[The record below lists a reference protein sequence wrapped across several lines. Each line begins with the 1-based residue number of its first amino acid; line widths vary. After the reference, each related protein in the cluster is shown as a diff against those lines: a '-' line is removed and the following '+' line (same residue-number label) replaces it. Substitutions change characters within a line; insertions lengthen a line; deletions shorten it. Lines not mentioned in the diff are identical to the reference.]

1 MAVAN
6 SREFLQKVIEVSERL
21 GIDSSWLLDVMK
33 FESGLDPK
41 ALNPN
46 TGATGLIQFMPAT
59 ARDLGTTVGEL
70 HNMDAIEQMEYVY
83 KYLQPYSGKM
93 QSLTDTYFAVF
104 FPSAIG
110 KPRSWVLQSSSQS
123 AALIARH
130 NPIFDTNHDN
140 KITVGEVEDYLYNWL
155 GYKKKA

>member
-1 MAVAN
+1 MAAAN
-6 SREFLQKVIEVSERL
+6 SRDFLQKVIEVSERL

-33 FESGLDPK
+33 FESGLDPQ
-41 ALNPN
+41 AVNPN

-59 ARDLGTTVGEL
+59 ARDLGTTVDAL
-70 HNMDAIEQMEYVY
+70 YAMDAERQMEYVY

-93 QSLTDTYFAVF
+93 NSLTDTYFAVF
-104 FPSAIG
+104 FPAAIG
-110 KPRSWVLQSSSQS
+110 KPRSWVLQSSNQT

>member
-6 SREFLQKVIEVSERL
+6 SRDFLQKVIAVSEML

-33 FESGLDPK
+33 FESGLDPQ
-41 ALNPN
+41 AVNPN

-59 ARDLGTTVGEL
+59 ARDLGTTVDAL
-70 HNMDAIEQMEYVY
+70 YAMDAVRQMEYVY

-104 FPSAIG
+104 FPAAIG
-110 KPRSWVLQSSSQS
+110 KPRSWVLQSRSQS
-123 AALIARH
+123 AALIARN
-130 NPIFDTNHDN
+130 NPVFDTNHDN

>member
-6 SREFLQKVIEVSERL
+6 SRDFLQKVIAVSEML

-33 FESGLDPK
+33 FESGLDPQ
-41 ALNPN
+41 AVNPN

-59 ARDLGTTVGEL
+59 ARALGTTVDAL
-70 HNMDAIEQMEYVY
+70 YSMDAVRQMEYVY
-83 KYLQPYSGKM
+83 KYLQPYSGNM

-104 FPSAIG
+104 FPAAIG
-110 KPRSWVLQSSSQS
+110 KPRSWVLHSGSQS
-123 AALIARH
+123 AALIARN
-130 NPIFDTNHDN
+130 NPVFDTNHDN

>member
-6 SREFLQKVIEVSERL
+6 SRKFLHKVIEVSERL

-33 FESGLDPK
+33 FESGLDPQ
-41 ALNPN
+41 AVNPN

-59 ARDLGTTVGEL
+59 ARDLGTTVDAL
-70 HNMDAIEQMEYVY
+70 YSMDAVRQMEYVY

-93 QSLTDTYFAVF
+93 QSLTDTYLAVF
-104 FPSAIG
+104 FPAAIG
-110 KPRSWVLQSSSQS
+110 KPRSWVLQSGSQS
-123 AALIARH
+123 AALIARN
-130 NPIFDTNHDN
+130 NPVFDTNHDN